1 MNRANRKLGLALGA
15 VLITIGVTLVVTWA
29 VFGAK
34 TDFAAFTEAIVAQ
47 PDYVNLILINM
58 LVGVSVALFVVE
70 LRWQALRVL
79 VTVAV
84 ALMLGYFVTL
94 FFNLDTA
101 NRLIRG
107 EFRAQVVSE
116 SEPVENDEVD
126 LVFGQARGGEFNKPG
141 ATRPL
146 SVAEFTFAARE
157 GDMITALAYA
167 ANRRSEVNVQLAVLG
182 PDGTELGAA
191 NSATPEQVSQFDDLR
206 SESDAVLAGLILPA
220 DGVYTLVVRPEPV
233 PFMTTIS
240 EAISS
245 TNKAYEAFLLGPVS
259 RVNRW
264 AIWIQ
269 DALTLILVGLAIAI
283 VFRAEQFSL
292 GAEGQLYLGALVSGI
307 IALNMTNVPSYI
319 GVPLALAGAII
330 IGMLYGLIPGVL
342 KAYLGA
348 NELVSTLMLNVVAIK
363 FFDLVL
369 VNQLKPPQAGYNA
382 SAPFPESGVL
392 SPMVGGTQ
400 VTVGALLVVAAV
412 LIVWYLLNRTPLGYE
427 IRMVGANLKFAAYGG
442 VNTRR
447 TIMLSMSIS
456 GAFAGLAGAH
466 LSMGIFR
473 QLLQNMSVGLAFEGV
488 VVSLLARN
496 NPLVI
501 PFTGLLYAYLRA
513 GAQFM
518 ERDANVSFEIVRVVQ
533 AIIILLITAEGLFT
547 FARGRAK
554 ARKTPLAPE
563 QPLASRETTLEA
575 MAGPEGAAHV

>member
-1 MNRANRKLGLALGA
+1 MNRASRKLGLALGA
-15 VLITIGVTLVVTWA
+15 VLITIGITLFITWA

-34 TDFAAFTEAIVAQ
+34 SDFAAFTEAMMAQ

-79 VTVAV
+79 VTVV
-84 ALMLGYFVTL
+84 LALMLGYFVTL

-107 EFRAQVVSE
+107 EFKAQIVSDN
-116 SEPVENDEVD
+116 EPVENEDAD
-126 LVFGQARGGEFNKPG
+126 LVFGQVRGGDFNKPG
-141 ATRPL
+141 AARPL
-146 SVAEFTFAARE
+146 TVAEFTFEARE
-157 GDMITALAYA
+157 GDMVTALAYA
-167 ANRRSEVNVQLAVLG
+167 ATRRSEVNLQLAVLG

-191 NSATPEQVSQFDDLR
+191 NSATPDQVSRFDDVR
-206 SESDAVLAGLILPA
+206 SESDAVLEGLILPS
-220 DGVYTLVVRPEPV
+220 DGIYTLVVQPEPV
-233 PFMTTIS
+233 PFSTTIN
-240 EAISS
+240 EAITA
-245 TNKAYEAFLLGPVS
+245 TNKAYEAFLLGPIS

-269 DALTLILVGLAIAI
+269 DALTLILLGLAIAI

-292 GAEGQLYLGALVSGI
+292 GAEGQLYLGALVSGV

-319 GVPLALAGAII
+319 AVPLALAGAVI

-348 NELVSTLMLNVVAIK
+348 NELVSTLMLNVVALK

-369 VNQLKPPQAGYNA
+369 VNQLKPPEAGYNA
-382 SAPFPESGVL
+382 SATFPENAVL
-392 SPMVGGTQ
+392 SPLVGGTQ
-400 VTVGALLVVAAV
+400 VTIGVLLVVAAV
-412 LIVWYLLNRTPLGYE
+412 LVVWYLLNRTPLGYE

-447 TIMLSMSIS
+447 TIMLSMAIS
-456 GAFAGLAGAH
+456 GAFGGLAGAH

-473 QLLQNMSVGLAFEGV
+473 QLLQNMSIGLAFEGV

-533 AIIILLITAEGLFT
+533 AMIILLITAEGLFT
-547 FARGRAK
+547 FTRSRAK
-554 ARKTPLAPE
+554 ARKTPLAPD
-563 QPLASRETTLEA
+563 QPIAPPETTLEGTSA
-575 MAGPEGAAHV
+575 PEGAAHV